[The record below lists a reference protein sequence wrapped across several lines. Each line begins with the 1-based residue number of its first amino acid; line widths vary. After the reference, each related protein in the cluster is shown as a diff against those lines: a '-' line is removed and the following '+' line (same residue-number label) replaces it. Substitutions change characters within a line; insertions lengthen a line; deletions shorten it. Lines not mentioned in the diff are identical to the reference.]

1 MTDSKKEIF
10 LLNDSFPPAIDG
22 VANAV
27 VNYAEIIQKSDS
39 YSPCVVT
46 PDYPGADDS
55 KFTYPVVRYPSIDL
69 REKLG
74 YTAGIPFEP
83 QTITALKKRDAA
95 LLHSH
100 CPMASNFLAR
110 TLREQLDVPL
120 VMTYH
125 TKFDIDIANA
135 IRSKT
140 LQQGAI
146 KALVESVNAVDELW
160 VVSKGAG
167 ENIRSLGYSGDYIV
181 MQNGVDM
188 PRRRSDENEIAKY
201 TSGYDLPA
209 GVPTFLFV
217 GRLMWYKGLK
227 IIIDALAALR
237 SRHLDFRMVFIGKC
251 GDEKAVRA
259 YAAEHNLSREC
270 IFTGPVYDR
279 NELTSWYSRA
289 DLFLFP
295 STFDTNGLVVREAA
309 ACSLGTVMIGGS
321 CAAEGVTDG
330 VNGLFIEENAA
341 SLAVCLARIMDHREA
356 MRTIGENASRDL
368 YISWETAVGKAMERY
383 NIVIDRYKSGEYRH
397 KKDFQDMAISL
408 GSDILDT
415 LGRFHDHMQR
425 LEDRIGDRIERF
437 ERYL

>member
-1 MTDSKKEIF
+1 MSESKKEIF

-22 VANAV
+22 VANTV
-27 VNYAEIIQKSDS
+27 VNYAGIIQKSDTYRS
-39 YSPCVVT
+39 CVVT

-55 KFTYPVVRYPSIDL
+55 SFPYPVIRYPSIDL
-69 REKLG
+69 RKKLG

-83 QTITALKKRDAA
+83 QTILELTKRNAA

-100 CPMASNFLAR
+100 CPMASNYLAR
-110 TLREQLDVPL
+110 TLREQLDIPL
-120 VMTYH
+120 IMTYH

-181 MQNGVDM
+181 MPNGVDM
-188 PRRRSDENEIAKY
+188 PRRRADEPEIEKH

-209 GVPTFLFV
+209 GVPVFLFV

-227 IIIDALAALR
+227 IILDALAALK
-237 SRHLDFRMVFIGKC
+237 SQHLDFRMVFVGKG

-259 YAAEHNLSREC
+259 YAEQRNLGKEC
-270 IFTGPVYDR
+270 LFTGPIYDR

-295 STFDTNGLVVREAA
+295 STYDTNGLVVREAA

-321 CAAEGVTDG
+321 CASEGVTDG

-341 SLAVCLARIMDHREA
+341 SLAVCLARIMDHPEA
-356 MRTIGENASRDL
+356 MKMIGENASRDL
-368 YISWETAVGKAMERY
+368 YISWETAVERAMERY
-383 NIVIDRYKSGEYRH
+383 NIVIDKYKSGDYRH

-408 GSDILDT
+408 GSDLLEN
-415 LGRFHDHMQR
+415 LGRFHDYMQR
-425 LEDRIGDRIERF
+425 LEGYIGERF